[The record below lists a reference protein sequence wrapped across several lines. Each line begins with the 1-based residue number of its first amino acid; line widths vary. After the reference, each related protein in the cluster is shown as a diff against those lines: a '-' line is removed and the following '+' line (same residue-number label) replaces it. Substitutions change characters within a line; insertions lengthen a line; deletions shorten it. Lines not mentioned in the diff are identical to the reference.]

1 MPTMKKNNKTAQK
14 LTIFQALQKALLE
27 DGEMNRSLYEYDM
40 EEHIA
45 FWAEGMKKDKND
57 LVFVVNEND
66 GHIAMV
72 LITKDEKLFINK
84 EARAYLQ
91 NTWKEQYEK
100 NIKMLLPGMVADL
113 SEGTF
118 PLHGVTIVN

>member
-1 MPTMKKNNKTAQK
+1 MKKNKEIAQK
-14 LTIFQALQKALLE
+14 STVFQVLHKALLE
-27 DGEMNRSLYEYDM
+27 DGDMHRSLYEYDM

-45 FWAEGMKKDKND
+45 FWTEGMKKDKND

-72 LITKDEKLFINK
+72 LITKDEKLFINE

-91 NTWKEQYEK
+91 KTWKKQYEK
-100 NIKMLLPGMVADL
+100 NIKMLLPAMVAELND
-113 SEGTF
+113 GAF
-118 PLHGVTIVN
+118 PIHGVIILD

>member
-1 MPTMKKNNKTAQK
+1 MKKNYKMAQK
-14 LTIFQALQKALLE
+14 PTIFQTLHKALLE
-27 DGEMNRSLYEYDM
+27 DGEMHRGLYEFDM

-66 GHIAMV
+66 AHVAMV
-72 LITKDEKLFINK
+72 LITKDEKLFINE

-91 NTWKEQYEK
+91 KIWKKQYEK
-100 NIKMLLPGMVADL
+100 NIKMLLPGMVAELND
-113 SEGTF
+113 GAF
-118 PLHGVTIVN
+118 PIHGVTIVD